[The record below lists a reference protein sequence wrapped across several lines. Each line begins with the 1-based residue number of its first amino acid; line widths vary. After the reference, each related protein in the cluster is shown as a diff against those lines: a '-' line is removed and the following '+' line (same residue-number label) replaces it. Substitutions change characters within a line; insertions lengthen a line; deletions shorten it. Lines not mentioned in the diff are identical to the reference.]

1 VIYNLLPRALE
12 YVLFFSCSARGLC
25 RLAAEEMMPPP
36 EACKEDEA
44 GVEGT
49 VAELGSRRCC
59 LLVRDLD
66 GRPARGDRQKEEK

>member
-1 VIYNLLPRALE
+1 
-12 YVLFFSCSARGLC
+12 
-25 RLAAEEMMPPP
+25 MMPPP